1 MTISCYCA
9 DGPDQ
14 KGEIS
19 PRDQELSPRKKLFFG
34 KVNLRKAI
42 ANSSPLRTNS
52 REDIAAYL
60 ALESPRTKLK
70 RSQSVN
76 FSPQRDNKTL
86 RDVIS
91 LEEGSSPRGEM
102 MVLALLKKTKEKL
115 VNEEENVNIFREKA
129 SKSPVDFKYSSPNPK
144 LLVLESEH
152 EKPLSN
158 KNHELIS
165 KPADLSE
172 KEQELVER
180 GVYIKLPLL
189 DDVSSKAENL
199 PPKSE

>member
-1 MTISCYCA
+1 M
-9 DGPDQ
+9 D
-14 KGEIS
+14 S
-19 PRDQELSPRKKLFFG
+19 PRRE
-34 KVNLRKAI
+34 
-42 ANSSPLRTNS
+42 NS
-52 REDIAAYL
+52 RDNIAPISASF
-60 ALESPRTKLK
+60 ASDLESPRTKLK

-102 MVLALLKKTKEKL
+102 MVFALLKKTKETP
-115 VNEEENVNIFREKA
+115 VNEKEEEKNINIFREKS
-129 SKSPVDFKYSSPNPK
+129 SKPLVDFKFSSPNPK
-144 LLVLESEH
+144 LLVLEPEH
-152 EKPLSN
+152 EKSLSN

-172 KEQELVER
+172 KEQELVEK

-189 DDVSSKAENL
+189 DDVSSNAENL